1 MSHSSL
7 SSQWNV
13 FAGGGGEEMDRNS
26 NGDSTCKKRMNSL
39 FISPSAPSPAVCPIL
54 CLSVHNVDRFFS
66 LCPVVVVVVCF
77 PVKICLKKASS
88 NKKIV
93 MLKRKK
99 FSADQFKMAKVQC
112 FLSVPASPRGQCYKT
127 FCVDMEYFN
136 KVAKCWSAS

>member
-1 MSHSSL
+1 MQEKNELFVRLSFGSIAGCVPDSL
-7 SSQWNV
+7 SV
-13 FAGGGGEEMDRNS
+13 
-26 NGDSTCKKRMNSL
+26 
-39 FISPSAPSPAVCPIL
+39 

-93 MLKRKK
+93 MLKRRN

-127 FCVDMEYFN
+127 FCVDMEYFS
-136 KVAKCWSAS
+136 KVAKCWSASWHRRHFASRHICFNR

>member
-1 MSHSSL
+1 MQEKNELFVRLSFGSIAGCVPDSL
-7 SSQWNV
+7 SV
-13 FAGGGGEEMDRNS
+13 
-26 NGDSTCKKRMNSL
+26 
-39 FISPSAPSPAVCPIL
+39 
-54 CLSVHNVDRFFS
+54 CLSVHNVDRYFS
-66 LCPVVVVVVCF
+66 LCPVVVVVCF

-93 MLKRKK
+93 MLKRRN

-127 FCVDMEYFN
+127 FCVDMEYFS